1 MRASIDQ
8 IIAHVWRDP
17 PCTSADTVRIQM
29 ISLRKKIEPNPSD
42 PRCIITD
49 PCVGHRFIAEPL

>member
-1 MRASIDQ
+1 MF
-8 IIAHVWRDP
+8 IAHVWRDP